1 MSSAMAHPHHH
12 QHPHQHQHQHHQ
24 HRQKKVLRAYI
35 LVRACRTDHKFVQR
49 YHAEHISFATWRGEH
64 RSTIEL
70 CIAPTSEVCVWYG
83 LPSQSVFCSTFILT
97 KKNHISHN
105 RVDISRRCLSR
116 LACRCSCSARFRP
129 QAAPAPHNP
138 TSPRSRERHAI
149 WARLAASAIRLK
161 SCRKCAVSEGPPAGR
176 WPTWDVCCCREDIL
190 CCCICDGCDPK

>member
-1 MSSAMAHPHHH
+1 MSGKRGMSSAMAHPHH
-12 QHPHQHQHQHHQ
+12 HQHQHQHHQ

-97 KKNHISHN
+97 KKIISLITVWISLVAVCHASLAGAHAQ
-105 RVDISRRCLSR
+105 RVLGRKPLRRLIIRRRRGPVKDTPSGR
-116 LACRCSCSARFRP
+116 VWRP
-129 QAAPAPHNP
+129 RQ
-138 TSPRSRERHAI
+138 S
-149 WARLAASAIRLK
+149 
-161 SCRKCAVSEGPPAGR
+161 
-176 WPTWDVCCCREDIL
+176 D
-190 CCCICDGCDPK
+190 